1 MQGDCPDHEPGCDI
15 EANEEAKEH
24 WKALMKQGPHLV
36 TIQMAN
42 IAAFGKLFTSVLSVF
57 FKDLLGNKMSKGIPV
72 FSRILILMFFN
83 SRPFF

>member
-1 MQGDCPDHEPGCDI
+1 
-15 EANEEAKEH
+15 
-24 WKALMKQGPHLV
+24 MKQGPHLV

-42 IAAFGKLFTSVLSVF
+42 IAAFGKLFTSVLYVC